1 MISNFITKLINIKK
15 YNFILFII
23 FELNIHIIF
32 GQTSVMTFNI
42 RYDNPKDNHN
52 WWEHRKSSVIK
63 IFKFYSPEV
72 IGIQEGLN
80 NQIKYIENNLIE
92 YNYIGVGRD
101 DAKKKGEYAAIFYK
115 KNKLKLISS
124 ETYWLSETP
133 EMVSIGWDASME
145 RIVTFGE
152 FLNLKT
158 QESLFIFN
166 CHFDHRGE
174 ISRENSS
181 KLILKLIKSKNI
193 ENKKIILMGDLN
205 CLPNSKPIETLKTKL
220 EDSYDISFK
229 EPYGPAGTSNG
240 FDLDRLIKNRI
251 DYIFTKNIK
260 VIEHRI
266 IDDRRD
272 NNLFISDHLPVMAKI
287 MY

>member
-52 WWEHRKSSVIK
+52 WWEHRKSSVLK
-63 IFKFYSPEV
+63 IFEFYSPEV

-101 DAKKKGEYAAIFYK
+101 DGKKKGEYAAIFYK

-205 CLPNSKPIETLKTKL
+205 CLPNSKPIETLKSKL
-220 EDSYDISFK
+220 EDSYDISIK
-229 EPYGPAGTSNG
+229 KPYGPAGTSNG

-287 MY
+287 IY

>member
-1 MISNFITKLINIKK
+1 M
-15 YNFILFII
+15 
-23 FELNIHIIF
+23 NIHIIF

-42 RYDNPKDNHN
+42 RYDNPKDNQN
-52 WWEHRKSSVIK
+52 WWEHRKSSVLK
-63 IFKFYSPEV
+63 IFEFYSPEF

-101 DAKKKGEYAAIFYK
+101 DGKKKGEYAAIFYK

-193 ENKKIILMGDLN
+193 ENKKIILMGDFN
-205 CLPNSKPIETLKTKL
+205 CLPNSKPIETLKSKL
-220 EDSYDISFK
+220 KDSYDISVK

>member
-52 WWEHRKSSVIK
+52 WWEYRKSSVLK
-63 IFKFYSPEV
+63 IFEFYSPEV

-80 NQIKYIENNLIE
+80 NQIKYIENNLTE

-101 DAKKKGEYAAIFYK
+101 DGKKKGEYAAIFYK

-193 ENKKIILMGDLN
+193 ENKKIILMGDFN
-205 CLPNSKPIETLKTKL
+205 CLPNSKPIETLKSKL
-220 EDSYDISFK
+220 KDSYDISIK